1 MFPLRTLTSARA
13 DAVDTF
19 TCLEAA
25 FATGKPSGEITPGH
39 LMFRDKVLHE
49 GPGGLTQRLEAPGYF
64 FDLLPAARLT
74 AYPVPAAAFRD
85 VSLPRLFIRHSSK
98 NNDRPNPLLMES

>member
-39 LMFRDKVLHE
+39 LMFRDKVL
-49 GPGGLTQRLEAPGYF
+49 
-64 FDLLPAARLT
+64 PAARLT